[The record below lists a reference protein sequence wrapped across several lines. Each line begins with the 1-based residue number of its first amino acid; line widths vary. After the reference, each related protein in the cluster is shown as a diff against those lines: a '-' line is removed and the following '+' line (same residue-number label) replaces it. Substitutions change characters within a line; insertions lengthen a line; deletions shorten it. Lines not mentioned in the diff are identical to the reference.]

1 MSKFNIIINIIIL
14 LSFVNS
20 QYAPLDKSLEKSF
33 RSYITMNREGKL
45 LPDRNFTKSEKPK
58 ISVIIPMHNE
68 EKNVL
73 SVIRSVQ
80 NQDLQEIEIICV
92 NDNSNDKTL
101 SLLKKL
107 KEEDPRITILTNRS
121 KRGVLYDR
129 IYGALES
136 KGEYVAF
143 VDADDGFTNKDIL
156 QKAYDTATKK
166 YNHKVEVVH
175 YQTCGCTINEKG
187 EMDNFMLFKTFIP
200 SSFDKVIKQPE
211 IGDNYFQKSKNITN
225 SDLVFDKIYKRQ
237 LIKRVGDYIGPQLWN
252 QNLIFLEDFFFTYGI
267 MKKAKSIVIIEDVGY
282 WHLIDSKKTNISDAW
297 EIDGYKL
304 KNPEKSNK
312 IIGDFTLI
320 TERFLELTNKEPQS
334 LEFREFA
341 LRKLGEDKYMKAVAR
356 SLYFDKYLSLCEKF
370 INWKYIDKEAKE
382 RTLQF
387 AKYLLTFKVDPEK
400 IYGYI
405 TEEEDDDDNDD
416 DDDEDYEL

>member
-1 MSKFNIIINIIIL
+1 MIK
-14 LSFVNS
+14 
-20 QYAPLDKSLEKSF
+20 
-33 RSYITMNREGKL
+33 
-45 LPDRNFTKSEKPK
+45 
-58 ISVIIPMHNE
+58 
-68 EKNVL
+68 L

-187 EMDNFMLFKTFIP
+187 EMDNFKLFKTFIP

-252 QNLIFLEDFFFTYGI
+252 QNLIFLEDFFFAYGI